1 MNYFL
6 VLSEINRYFQEVSS
20 LDTKLM
26 ASAAACDDNCYNSI
40 FPILS
45 EEIIPDY
52 YENNFRN
59 DTEFGRDEI
68 EYEAKQRRYHYDV
81 IENGEDGNEDCEIN
95 ITIAGETFVLQTD
108 KWKRIFPDVV
118 LGKSYRITAPEIYID
133 DMFNMF
139 EELVQ
144 VKYALRGLISIYLS
158 CIGSNVD
165 SVQLKEALSFSLFTG
180 GNIGNL
186 YSYEYDDLLALVSFI
201 QNEGKGLEEWL
212 EDCIFDGIPV
222 LGAAEF
228 RNYCNEIVADC
239 KRNLKVEQV
248 ASKSTA
254 YALVQTAM
262 EGFPRAND
270 IQYTCFS
277 NGTLLLAPY
286 RKTGAI
292 LGFVNYSE
300 LPRLNDIIRAIATF
314 NDDQVDALPEGFILL
329 KDWDRHVFALNS
341 PTFATRKD
349 L

>member
-6 VLSEINRYFQEVSS
+6 VLSEINKYFQRVSS

-26 ASAAACDDNCYNSI
+26 ASAYACDNQCYDSI
-40 FPILS
+40 LQILS

-52 YENNFRN
+52 YENIFRN
-59 DTEFGRDEI
+59 DSKFGRNEI
-68 EYEAKQRRYHYDV
+68 EYEAEQRRYHYDV
-81 IENGEDGNEDCEIN
+81 IEKTNGEDGNEDCEIN
-95 ITIAGETFVLQTD
+95 ITIAGESFVVQTD
-108 KWKRIFPDVV
+108 KWKNFFLDVV
-118 LGKSYRITAPEIYID
+118 LGNSYHITAPKIYID

-165 SVQLKEALSFSLFTG
+165 SGELRNALCFKLFTG
-180 GNIGNL
+180 GITSN
-186 YSYEYDDLLALVSFI
+186 YSYEYDGLLTLVSVI
-201 QNEGKGLEEWL
+201 QNDGNDMEEVLEYFERLLGLNN
-212 EDCIFDGIPV
+212 GIPV

-254 YALVQTAM
+254 YAIVQIAA
-262 EGFPRAND
+262 EGFPGANN
-270 IQYTCFS
+270 IEYTCFS

-292 LGFVNYSE
+292 LGFVKYTE
-300 LPRLNDIIRAIATF
+300 LTRLYDIIRAIASF
-314 NDDQVDALPEGFILL
+314 NDDNAGSLPEGFIIL
-329 KDWDRHVFALNS
+329 K
-341 PTFATRKD
+341 
-349 L
+349 

>member
-6 VLSEINRYFQEVSS
+6 VLSEINKYFQSVSS
-20 LDTKLM
+20 LDSKLL
-26 ASAAACDDNCYNSI
+26 ASAYACDNQCYDSI
-40 FPILS
+40 LQILS

-52 YENNFRN
+52 YENIFRN
-59 DTEFGRDEI
+59 DSKFGRNEI
-68 EYEAKQRRYHYDV
+68 EYEAEQRKYHYDV
-81 IENGEDGNEDCEIN
+81 IEKTNGEDGNEDCEIN
-95 ITIAGETFVLQTD
+95 ITIAREIFVVQTD
-108 KWKRIFPDVV
+108 KCKKIFLDVV
-118 LGKSYRITAPEIYID
+118 LGNSYHITAPKIYID

-165 SVQLKEALSFSLFTG
+165 SGELRNALCFRLFTG
-180 GNIGNL
+180 GITIN
-186 YSYEYDDLLALVSFI
+186 YYYEYDGLLTLVSVI
-201 QNEGKGLEEWL
+201 QNDGNDLEEVL
-212 EDCIFDGIPV
+212 EYFERQLGWNNGIPV

-254 YALVQTAM
+254 YAIVQIAA
-262 EGFPRAND
+262 EGFPGANN
-270 IQYTCFS
+270 IEYTCFS

-292 LGFVNYSE
+292 LGFVKYAE
-300 LPRLNDIIRAIATF
+300 LPRLNDIIRAIASF
-314 NDDQVDALPEGFILL
+314 NDDNADSLPEGFILF
-329 KDWDRHVFALNS
+329 K
-341 PTFATRKD
+341 
-349 L
+349 

>member
-6 VLSEINRYFQEVSS
+6 VLEQINLYFQRVSS

-40 FPILS
+40 LQILS
-45 EEIIPDY
+45 KEIIPDY
-52 YENNFRN
+52 YENNYHN
-59 DTEFGRDEI
+59 DTKFGRDEI
-68 EYEAKQRRYHYDV
+68 EYEAKQRKYYYDV
-81 IENGEDGNEDCEIN
+81 TEKTNGEDRNEDCEIY
-95 ITIAGETFVLQTD
+95 ITLAGEVFVVQTD
-108 KWKRIFPDVV
+108 KWKNFFLDVV
-118 LGKSYRITAPEIYID
+118 LGNSYHITAPKIYID
-133 DMFNMF
+133 DMFNML

-144 VKYALRGLISIYLS
+144 VKYVLRGLISIYIYY
-158 CIGSNVD
+158 IGYNVNFGEL
-165 SVQLKEALSFSLFTG
+165 QNALWFRLFTG
-180 GNIGNL
+180 GITGN
-186 YSYEYDDLLALVSFI
+186 YSYRYGDLLALVSFI

-212 EDCIFDGIPV
+212 EYSERRLDFYSGIPV

-254 YALVQTAM
+254 YALVQTAK

-292 LGFVNYSE
+292 LGFVKYSE

-314 NDDQVDALPEGFILL
+314 NDDQVDSLPEGFIIL
-329 KDWDRHVFALNS
+329 K
-341 PTFATRKD
+341 
-349 L
+349 

>member
-6 VLSEINRYFQEVSS
+6 VLSEINKYFQRVSS

-26 ASAAACDDNCYNSI
+26 ASAYACENQCYVSI
-40 FPILS
+40 LQILS

-52 YENNFRN
+52 YENNYRN
-59 DTEFGRDEI
+59 DTGFGRDEI
-68 EYEAKQRRYHYDV
+68 EYEAEQRKYHYDV
-81 IENGEDGNEDCEIN
+81 IEKTNGEDGNEDCEIN
-95 ITIAGETFVLQTD
+95 ITIAREIFVVQTD
-108 KWKRIFPDVV
+108 KWKKIFLDVV
-118 LGKSYRITAPEIYID
+118 LGNSYHITAPKIYID

-165 SVQLKEALSFSLFTG
+165 SGELRNALCFKLFTG
-180 GNIGNL
+180 GITSN
-186 YSYEYDDLLALVSFI
+186 YSYEYDGLLTLVSVI
-201 QNEGKGLEEWL
+201 QNDGNDMEEVLDYFERLLGLNN
-212 EDCIFDGIPV
+212 GIPV

-248 ASKSTA
+248 ASRNTA
-254 YALVQTAM
+254 YAIVQIAA
-262 EGFPRAND
+262 EGFPGANN
-270 IQYTCFS
+270 IEYTCFS

-292 LGFVNYSE
+292 LGFVKYTE
-300 LPRLNDIIRAIATF
+300 LPRLNDIIRAIASF
-314 NDDQVDALPEGFILL
+314 NDDNADSLPEGFVLM
-329 KDWDRHVFALNS
+329 KD
-341 PTFATRKD
+341 
-349 L
+349 

>member
-6 VLSEINRYFQEVSS
+6 VLSEINKYFQGVSS
-20 LDTKLM
+20 LDTKVI
-26 ASAAACDDNCYNSI
+26 ASAYACDNQCYDSI
-40 FPILS
+40 LQILS

-52 YENNFRN
+52 YENIFRN
-59 DTEFGRDEI
+59 DSKFGRYEI
-68 EYEAKQRRYHYDV
+68 EYEAKRRNFKYDV
-81 IENGEDGNEDCEIN
+81 IEKTNGEDGNDECEIN
-95 ITIAGETFVLQTD
+95 ITIHGETFVVQTD
-108 KWKRIFPDVV
+108 KWKNCFLDVV
-118 LGKSYRITAPEIYID
+118 LGNSYHITAPKIYID

-165 SVQLKEALSFSLFTG
+165 SGELRNALCFKLFTG
-180 GNIGNL
+180 GITSN
-186 YSYEYDDLLALVSFI
+186 YSYEYDGLLTLVSVI
-201 QNEGKGLEEWL
+201 QNDGNDMEEVLEYFERLLGLNN
-212 EDCIFDGIPV
+212 GIPV

-254 YALVQTAM
+254 YAIVQTAA
-262 EGFPRAND
+262 EGFPGAND
-270 IQYTCFS
+270 IEYTCFS

-292 LGFVNYSE
+292 LGFVKYTE
-300 LPRLNDIIRAIATF
+300 LPRLNDIIRAIASF
-314 NDDQVDALPEGFILL
+314 NDDNADSLPEGFVLM
-329 KDWDRHVFALNS
+329 KD
-341 PTFATRKD
+341 
-349 L
+349 

>member
-6 VLSEINRYFQEVSS
+6 VLSVINKFFQSVSS

-26 ASAAACDDNCYNSI
+26 ASAYACENQCYVSI
-40 FPILS
+40 LQILS

-52 YENNFRN
+52 YENNYRN
-59 DTEFGRDEI
+59 DTGFGRDEI
-68 EYEAKQRRYHYDV
+68 EYEAEQRKYHYDV
-81 IENGEDGNEDCEIN
+81 IEKTNGEDGNEDCEIN
-95 ITIAGETFVLQTD
+95 ITIAGETFVVQTD
-108 KWKRIFPDVV
+108 KWKKIFLDVV
-118 LGKSYRITAPEIYID
+118 LGNSYHITAPKIYID

-165 SVQLKEALSFSLFTG
+165 SGELRNALCFKLFTG
-180 GNIGNL
+180 GITSN
-186 YSYEYDDLLALVSFI
+186 YSYEYDGLLTLVSVI
-201 QNEGKGLEEWL
+201 QNDGNDMEEVLEYFERLLGLNN
-212 EDCIFDGIPV
+212 GIPV

-254 YALVQTAM
+254 YAIVQIAA
-262 EGFPRAND
+262 EGFPGANN
-270 IQYTCFS
+270 IEYTCFS

-292 LGFVNYSE
+292 LGFVKYTE
-300 LPRLNDIIRAIATF
+300 LTRLYDIIRAIASF
-314 NDDQVDALPEGFILL
+314 NDDKADSLPEGFILF
-329 KDWDRHVFALNS
+329 K
-341 PTFATRKD
+341 
-349 L
+349 

>member
-6 VLSEINRYFQEVSS
+6 VLSEINKYFQRVSS

-26 ASAAACDDNCYNSI
+26 ASVYACDDKCYDSI
-40 FPILS
+40 LQVLS
-45 EEIIPDY
+45 EETIPDY
-52 YENNFRN
+52 YENNYRN
-59 DTEFGRDEI
+59 DTGFGRNEI
-68 EYEAKQRRYHYDV
+68 KHEAERRHFEYDV
-81 IENGEDGNEDCEIN
+81 IEKTNGEDGNEDCEIN
-95 ITIAGETFVLQTD
+95 ITIAGETFVVQTD
-108 KWKRIFPDVV
+108 KWKRIFLDVV
-118 LGKSYRITAPEIYID
+118 LGNSYHITAPKIYID

-165 SVQLKEALSFSLFTG
+165 SGELRNALGFRLFTG
-180 GNIGNL
+180 GITSN
-186 YSYEYDDLLALVSFI
+186 YSYEYDGLLTLVSVI
-201 QNEGKGLEEWL
+201 QNDGNDMEEVLEYFERLLGLNN
-212 EDCIFDGIPV
+212 GIPV

-254 YALVQTAM
+254 YAIVQIAA
-262 EGFPRAND
+262 EGFPGANN
-270 IQYTCFS
+270 IEYTCFS

-292 LGFVNYSE
+292 LGFVKYTE
-300 LPRLNDIIRAIATF
+300 LPRLNDIIRAIASF
-314 NDDQVDALPEGFILL
+314 NDDKADSLPDGFVLM
-329 KDWDRHVFALNS
+329 KD
-341 PTFATRKD
+341 
-349 L
+349 

>member
-6 VLSEINRYFQEVSS
+6 VLSEINKYFQRVSS

-26 ASAAACDDNCYNSI
+26 ASAYACDDKCYDSI
-40 FPILS
+40 LQVLS
-45 EEIIPDY
+45 EETIPDY
-52 YENNFRN
+52 YENNYRN
-59 DTEFGRDEI
+59 DTGFGRNEI
-68 EYEAKQRRYHYDV
+68 KHEAERRHFEYDV
-81 IENGEDGNEDCEIN
+81 IEKTNGEDGNEDCEIN
-95 ITIAGETFVLQTD
+95 ITIAGETFVVQTD
-108 KWKRIFPDVV
+108 KWKKIFLDVV
-118 LGKSYRITAPEIYID
+118 LGNSYHITAPKIYID

-165 SVQLKEALSFSLFTG
+165 SGELRNALCFKLFTG
-180 GNIGNL
+180 GITSN
-186 YSYEYDDLLALVSFI
+186 YSYEYDGLLTLVSVI
-201 QNEGKGLEEWL
+201 QNDGNDMEEVLEYFERLLGLNN
-212 EDCIFDGIPV
+212 GIPV

-254 YALVQTAM
+254 YAIVQIAA
-262 EGFPRAND
+262 EGFPGANN
-270 IQYTCFS
+270 IEYTCFS

-292 LGFVNYSE
+292 LGFVKYTE
-300 LPRLNDIIRAIATF
+300 LPRLNDIIKAIATI
-314 NDDQVDALPEGFILL
+314 NDDNSDSLPEGFILF
-329 KDWDRHVFALNS
+329 K
-341 PTFATRKD
+341 
-349 L
+349 

>member
-6 VLSEINRYFQEVSS
+6 VLSEINKYFQRVSS

-26 ASAAACDDNCYNSI
+26 ASAYACENQCYVSI
-40 FPILS
+40 LQILS

-52 YENNFRN
+52 YENNYRN
-59 DTEFGRDEI
+59 DTGFGRDEI
-68 EYEAKQRRYHYDV
+68 EYEAEQRKYHYDV
-81 IENGEDGNEDCEIN
+81 IEKTNGEDGNEDCEIN
-95 ITIAGETFVLQTD
+95 ITIAREIFVVQTD
-108 KWKRIFPDVV
+108 KWKKIFLDVV
-118 LGKSYRITAPEIYID
+118 LGNSYHITAPKIYID

-165 SVQLKEALSFSLFTG
+165 SGELRNALCFKLFTG
-180 GNIGNL
+180 GITSN
-186 YSYEYDDLLALVSFI
+186 YSYEYDGLLTLVSVI
-201 QNEGKGLEEWL
+201 QNDGNDMEEVLEYFERLLGLNN
-212 EDCIFDGIPV
+212 GIPV

-254 YALVQTAM
+254 YAIVQIAA
-262 EGFPRAND
+262 EGFPGAND
-270 IQYTCFS
+270 IEYTCFS

-292 LGFVNYSE
+292 LGFVKYAE
-300 LPRLNDIIRAIATF
+300 LTRLNDIIRAIASF
-314 NDDQVDALPEGFILL
+314 NDDNADSLPEGFVLM
-329 KDWDRHVFALNS
+329 KD
-341 PTFATRKD
+341 
-349 L
+349 